1 MDHTKN
7 PDIKSRA
14 ITLLERALTVE
25 LLAAVLLVLLTY
37 VLMNL

>member
-1 MDHTKN
+1 MEDRQN

-14 ITLLERALTVE
+14 IMLLERALTVE